1 MDISS
6 SHLHNQ
12 PSDYDSGKACHV
24 SALILSDDHRCQPQY
39 ARDLLHESVLHSHE
53 VPMSKL
59 SKGAFQ
65 KLPMHLDDSTSFRL
79 DELWPTPSEE
89 IMEKNVSLH
98 FSSEKFQKL
107 PMHLDDAS
115 SVTVIDELQPPKS
128 EEISE
133 RYALSKI
140 RQVHSFKLG
149 WYTWKTTLQVA
160 LMISRLK
167 IHEIVMKELKSIY
180 LDDAIE
186 KAMTMKQSLR
196 RYQSGKKVVLNVSDN

>member
-1 MDISS
+1 
-6 SHLHNQ
+6 
-12 PSDYDSGKACHV
+12 
-24 SALILSDDHRCQPQY
+24 
-39 ARDLLHESVLHSHE
+39 
-53 VPMSKL
+53 
-59 SKGAFQ
+59 
-65 KLPMHLDDSTSFRL
+65 
-79 DELWPTPSEE
+79 
-89 IMEKNVSLH
+89 MEKNVSLH